1 MRRCSRKFLMF
12 LHKLC
17 LEEKAKHILAGE
29 VQMSDFEDVV
39 RTSEDV
45 YALSI
50 AKSWLTKSK
59 PYLVSDLSLTSVASS
74 LLKVDDLKELVSE
87 SNLLKMY
94 LEERVLLEDVLQTYT
109 QWERDAFSALN
120 DVEFLLNILD
130 VGDKILFD
138 VISTFKDHVTKM
150 ESIME
155 NELSLPFD
163 SIVIPKLRETYA
175 FFNWCSKALIFHDSV
190 PTLKVQLLLVDAKC
204 YHVTYAYRSF
214 WKSLI
219 DGFNW
224 LKQAVEIIGSCNVKR
239 FNLSDV
245 EEAWRQSKML
255 FYYGR

>member
-39 RTSEDV
+39 RGCLCTFPFARWCQESF
-45 YALSI
+45 LNGKM

-87 SNLLKMY
+87 SNLLMMY

-120 DVEFLLNILD
+120 DAEFLLNILD
-130 VGDKILFD
+130 VGNKILFD

-155 NELSLPFD
+155 NELSLRFD
-163 SIVIPKLRETYA
+163 SIVIPKLRETCA

-190 PTLKVQLLLVDAKC
+190 PILKV
-204 YHVTYAYRSF
+204 T
-214 WKSLI
+214 
-219 DGFNW
+219 
-224 LKQAVEIIGSCNVKR
+224 VK
-239 FNLSDV
+239 
-245 EEAWRQSKML
+245 
-255 FYYGR
+255 

>member
-39 RTSEDV
+39 RYGSSVNISTFMARTLKASNWFNFRTSEDV
-45 YALSI
+45 CALFPSLDGVKKAFSM

-87 SNLLKMY
+87 SNLLMMY

-109 QWERDAFSALN
+109 QWGRDAFSALN
-120 DVEFLLNILD
+120 DAEFLLNILD
-130 VGDKILFD
+130 GGDKILFD
-138 VISTFKDHVTKM
+138 IISTFKDHVTKM

-155 NELSLPFD
+155 NELSLRFD
-163 SIVIPKLRETYA
+163 SIVIPKLRETCA

-190 PTLKVQLLLVDAKC
+190 PILKV
-204 YHVTYAYRSF
+204 T
-214 WKSLI
+214 
-219 DGFNW
+219 
-224 LKQAVEIIGSCNVKR
+224 VK
-239 FNLSDV
+239 
-245 EEAWRQSKML
+245 
-255 FYYGR
+255 